1 MILLISPAKSLD
13 FTASEVQEFS
23 MPRMLADSKSLINNL
38 KQKSPK
44 DIQNLMKVSENI
56 ANLNVERYHNFSTP
70 FNLNNAKQATLAF
83 QGDVYKGMEA
93 DTFSDEDLA
102 FAQNHLRILSGLYG
116 LLKPLDLIQPYRLE
130 MGTRLENEHG
140 KNLYDFWDKK
150 ITEVLNDDLKKQGD
164 NIVINLASKEY
175 FKSIKKNTLSADLYN
190 IEFKEEK
197 NGTFKIIAFY
207 AKKARGMM
215 ANYIIK
221 NKLSKPEELKGFDY
235 EGYYF
240 NEDLSDDKTLI
251 FTR

>member
-38 KQKSPK
+38 KQRSSK
-44 DIQNLMKVSENI
+44 DIQKLMKVSENI

-70 FNLNNAKQATLAF
+70 FNLNNAKQAALAF

-240 NEDLSDDKTLI
+240 NEDLSDDKTFI

>member
-13 FTASEVQEFS
+13 FTATEIQDYS
-23 MPRMLADSKSLINNL
+23 MPRMLADSQALINNL
-38 KQKSPK
+38 QQKSPK
-44 DIQNLMKVSENI
+44 DIQQLMKVSENI
-56 ANLNVERYHNFSTP
+56 ANLNAERFQNFSTP
-70 FNLNNAKQATLAF
+70 FSLDNAKQAALAF

-93 DTFSDEDLA
+93 ETFSEEDMA

-130 MGTRLENEHG
+130 MGTRLQNEKG
-140 KNLYDFWDKK
+140 KNLYEFWDTK
-150 ITEVLNDDLKKQGD
+150 ITETLNEDLEKQGD

-175 FKSIKKNTLSADLYN
+175 FKSIKKNALNADLYD

-197 NGTFKIIAFY
+197 NGQFKIVAFF

-215 ANYIIK
+215 ANYVIK
-221 NKLSKPEELKGFDY
+221 NKISKPEELKGFDY
-235 EGYYF
+235 DGYYF
-240 NEDLSDDKTLI
+240 NEDLSSEKNFI

>member
-1 MILLISPAKSLD
+1 
-13 FTASEVQEFS
+13 
-23 MPRMLADSKSLINNL
+23 MPRMLADSKSLISNL

-70 FNLNNAKQATLAF
+70 FNLNNAKQAALAF

-93 DTFSDEDLA
+93 DTFSEEDLA

-140 KNLYDFWDKK
+140 KNLYEFWDKK
-150 ITEVLNDDLKKQGD
+150 ITEVLNDDLEKQGD

-175 FKSIKKNTLSADLYN
+175 FKSIKQNTLSADLYN

-235 EGYYF
+235 EPAG
-240 NEDLSDDKTLI
+240 
-251 FTR
+251 

>member
-13 FTASEVQEFS
+13 FTATEIQDYS
-23 MPRMLADSKSLINNL
+23 MPRMLADSQTLINNL
-38 KQKSPK
+38 QQKSPK
-44 DIQNLMKVSENI
+44 DIQQLMKVSENI
-56 ANLNVERYHNFSTP
+56 ANLNAERFQNFSTP
-70 FNLNNAKQATLAF
+70 FSLDNAKQAALAF

-93 DTFSDEDLA
+93 ETFSEEDMA

-130 MGTRLENEHG
+130 MGTRLQNEKG
-140 KNLYDFWDKK
+140 KNLYEFWDTK
-150 ITEVLNDDLKKQGD
+150 ITETLNEDLEKQGD

-175 FKSIKKNTLSADLYN
+175 FKSIKKNALNADLYD

-197 NGTFKIIAFY
+197 NGQFKIVAFF

-215 ANYIIK
+215 ANYVIK
-221 NKLSKPEELKGFDY
+221 NKISKPEELKGFDY
-235 EGYYF
+235 DGYYF
-240 NEDLSDDKTLI
+240 NEDLSSEKNFI